1 MLPQRRIVDEARV
14 TQMRSSTSLQRM
26 VAVLDRWT
34 MPRANELTLSPVC
47 VAIEADVGI
56 DNMDAEEARQIM
68 GEIDA
73 KSSALLAVLAIILAT
88 SAFVFSLD
96 QTWLTLL
103 LMFGQVVTVSI
114 SIVFLL
120 RCLIYEPSP
129 RLRHVFEMERVDA
142 DHHLQ
147 IEAIKQ
153 VLYFNRVIF
162 LTVITSVLFFI
173 MSMTVG
179 IDAMLQGEAR

>member
-1 MLPQRRIVDEARV
+1 MQ
-14 TQMRSSTSLQRM
+14 TSSTLQRM
-26 VAVLDRWT
+26 VALMDRWT
-34 MPRANELTLSPVC
+34 MPGASELTLSPVC

-56 DNMDAEEARQIM
+56 NDMDADEARAIM

-103 LMFGQVVTVSI
+103 LMFGQVVTGSI

-120 RCLIYEPSP
+120 RCLVYEPSP
-129 RLRHVFEMERVDA
+129 RLRHVFEMDTVDEA
-142 DHHLQ
+142 HHLQ

-153 VLYFNRVIF
+153 VLYFNRVIV
-162 LTVITSVLFFI
+162 LTAITSALFFI

-179 IDAMLQGEAR
+179 IDAMLQGETS

>member
-1 MLPQRRIVDEARV
+1 MK
-14 TQMRSSTSLQRM
+14 SSHSLQRM
-26 VAVLDRWT
+26 VALMDRYT
-34 MPRANELTLSPVC
+34 MPRASELTLSPVC
-47 VAIEADVGI
+47 VAIEADVGV
-56 DNMDAEEARQIM
+56 DNMDADEARAIM

-96 QTWLTLL
+96 QTWLTLF
-103 LMFGQVVTVSI
+103 LMFGQVVTVSV

-129 RLRHVFEMERVDA
+129 RLRHVFEMDRVDEA
-142 DHHLQ
+142 HHLQ

-153 VLYFNRVIF
+153 VLYFNRVIV
-162 LTVITSVLFFI
+162 LTVITSVLFFV

-179 IDAMLQGEAR
+179 IDAMLRGETS

>member
-1 MLPQRRIVDEARV
+1 
-14 TQMRSSTSLQRM
+14 
-26 VAVLDRWT
+26 
-34 MPRANELTLSPVC
+34 MPRASELTLSPVC
-47 VAIEADVGI
+47 VAIEADVGVE
-56 DNMDAEEARQIM
+56 NMDADEARAIM

-96 QTWLTLL
+96 QTWLTLV
-103 LMFGQVVTVSI
+103 LMFGQVVTVSV

-120 RCLIYEPSP
+120 RCLVYEPSP
-129 RLRHVFEMERVDA
+129 RLRHVFDMETVSDA
-142 DHHLQ
+142 HHLQ

-153 VLYFNRVIF
+153 VLYFNRVIV
-162 LTVITSVLFFI
+162 LTVITSVLFFV

-179 IDAMLQGEAR
+179 IDAMLRGEP

>member
-1 MLPQRRIVDEARV
+1 MI
-14 TQMRSSTSLQRM
+14 RSSSSLQRL
-26 VAVLDRWT
+26 VALLDRWT
-34 MPRANELTLSPVC
+34 MPRASDLSLSPVC

-56 DNMDAEEARQIM
+56 DNMDADEARQIM

-96 QTWLTLL
+96 QTWFTLL

-120 RCLIYEPSP
+120 RCLVYEPSP
-129 RLRHVFEMERVDA
+129 RLRHVFEMDEVNE

-147 IEAIKQ
+147 MEAIKQ
-153 VLYFNRVIF
+153 VLYFNRVIV
-162 LTVITSVLFFI
+162 LTAITSVLFFV

-179 IDAMLQGEAR
+179 VDAMLRGDAS

>member
-1 MLPQRRIVDEARV
+1 MTASH
-14 TQMRSSTSLQRM
+14 TLQRM
-26 VAVLDRWT
+26 VALMDRTT
-34 MPRANELTLSPVC
+34 MPRASDLSLQPVC
-47 VAIEADVGI
+47 MAIEADVGI
-56 DNMDAEEARQIM
+56 ANMDADEARAIM

-96 QTWLTLL
+96 QTWVTLV

-129 RLRHVFEMERVDA
+129 RLRHVFDMKAVDEA
-142 DHHLQ
+142 RHLQ

-153 VLYFNRVIF
+153 VLYFNRVIV

-173 MSMTVG
+173 MSVTVG
-179 IDAMLQGEAR
+179 IDAMLRGENS